1 MTSKLAADTT
11 TDSPIDALKTSVG
24 DLAEQ
29 AKESGSNALDRVKDL
44 IENHPFEA
52 IGAAFAVGYVL
63 KMLTGPLDDRGPA
76 RCRRV
81 PRGIRANDE
90 PQKSSQKT
98 TKRSK

>member
-1 MTSKLAADTT
+1 M
-11 TDSPIDALKTSVG
+11 
-24 DLAEQ
+24 AEQ
-29 AKESGSNALDRVKDL
+29 AKESGLNALDCVKDL

-52 IGAAFAVGYVL
+52 IGATFAVGYVL
-63 KMLTGPLDDRGPA
+63 KPLGGPRYDRGPA
-76 RCRRV
+76 RRRRV